1 MLDQPDQTDGRM
13 PSWSTEQKEFS
24 ITADVKCSFCGGTMT
39 ITRQSTRTG
48 NNIESEREVMGNIL
62 AQAQSLHSDCVI
74 KAKANTVFIQKH
86 KRS

>member
-1 MLDQPDQTDGRM
+1 M

-39 ITRQSTRTG
+39 ITRQSARTG
-48 NNIESEREVMGNIL
+48 AHIESEKEVMGNIL
-62 AQAQSLHSDCVI
+62 VQAQSSHSDCLI
-74 KAKANTVFIQKH
+74 KTGKNTLFIQKH